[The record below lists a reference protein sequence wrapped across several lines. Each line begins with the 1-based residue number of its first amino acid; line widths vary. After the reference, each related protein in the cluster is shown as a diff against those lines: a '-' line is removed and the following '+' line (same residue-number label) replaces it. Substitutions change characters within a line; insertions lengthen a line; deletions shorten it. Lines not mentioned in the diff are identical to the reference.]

1 MGLCVEILF
10 DQFLSC
16 LQLNEYTYLL
26 ALLRAIQKLTFFLKH
41 KPNDVRTNVF
51 SIHARSLWEAN
62 INAQFILDPYTTT
75 YCTSYLTK
83 VNKFV
88 T

>member
-1 MGLCVEILF
+1 M
-10 DQFLSC
+10 
-16 LQLNEYTYLL
+16 
-26 ALLRAIQKLTFFLKH
+26 KH

-88 T
+88 TWKMQITLDKCKCEKIEPFEQI